1 VLEDADV
8 REIEQRCRRYQGA
21 FTGSCG
27 AVAAGAILLIRDRE
41 QLKEE
46 NRRMSEQLAAI
57 DTKGPIHDPEDQEVD
72 DATLP
77 SDWILRGQRE
87 LEERRTATP
96 VRLTGDSLLD
106 KPTPAEQL
114 LLDAIDTIRDRR
126 TKYGSPRDHFKKT
139 VGMINAAFADVLRRP
154 LTEADWALIMT
165 MDKIARDLGPCP
177 TPDTPID
184 LAGYG
189 ACLAECRHTPSGSSD

>member
-1 VLEDADV
+1 MLDAEYV
-8 REIEQRCRRYQGA
+8 AEAERRARRYQGA
-21 FTGSCG
+21 WTGTAG
-27 AVAAGAILLIRDRE
+27 TLAADVVRLIKDRTAIL
-41 QLKEE
+41 QE
-46 NRRMSEQLAAI
+46 NRRMADQLAEI

-87 LEERRTATP
+87 LEERRAATH

-114 LLDAIDTIRDRR
+114 LLDAIDTVRDRR

-165 MDKIARDLGPCP
+165 LDKIARDLGPCP

-189 ACLAECRHTPSGSSD
+189 ACLAECRHTPSGSSG

>member
-1 VLEDADV
+1 LKTPTSAKSSS
-8 REIEQRCRRYQGA
+8 R
-21 FTGSCG
+21 
-27 AVAAGAILLIRDRE
+27 AAGAILLIRDRE

-57 DTKGPIHDPEDQEVD
+57 DTKGPIHDPEDIEVD

-114 LLDAIDTIRDRR
+114 LLDAIDVIRDRR
-126 TKYGSPRDHFKKT
+126 SKYGSPRDHFKKT
-139 VGMINAAFADVLRRP
+139 VGMINAAFADVLKRP
-154 LTEADWALIMT
+154 LTPADWAVIMT
-165 MDKIARDLGPCP
+165 LDKVARYMGPSKTADGP
-177 TPDTPID
+177 VD
-184 LAGYG
+184 LAGYA
-189 ACLAECRHTPSGSSD
+189 ACLFEVMGGGD